1 MAIKYTGSDYI
12 YKELVEDSE
21 QNWLLG
27 LVAFAIVEEQRIE
40 WTKHKL
46 DTTGTRPT
54 SVEVDDWYA
63 SQPQSVLIRAKGE
76 AESALE
82 AYGVEAVEE
91 FDATYRK
98 EIENGIVVSAIKDLK
113 RFWPQFFINL
123 GSGVLSSFIF
133 AALLIW
139 LAFLLFNEP
148 STSDIS
154 SKLKQKLELTDGKV
168 RADK

>member
-1 MAIKYTGSDYI
+1 MAIKYTSSDDI
-12 YKELVEDSE
+12 YRELVEESN
-21 QNWLLG
+21 QSWLLG

-40 WTKHKL
+40 WIKHKL
-46 DTTGTRPT
+46 DTTGKRPT
-54 SVEVDDWYA
+54 SAQIDDWYA

-82 AYGVEAVEE
+82 AYGAEAVEE

-98 EIENGIVVSAIKDLK
+98 DIENGIVVGAIKDLK
-113 RFWPQFFINL
+113 RFWPQFFMNL
-123 GSGVLSSFIF
+123 GSGILSSFIF

-154 SKLKQKLELTDGKV
+154 SKLKQTLELNDGEV
-168 RADK
+168 RANK